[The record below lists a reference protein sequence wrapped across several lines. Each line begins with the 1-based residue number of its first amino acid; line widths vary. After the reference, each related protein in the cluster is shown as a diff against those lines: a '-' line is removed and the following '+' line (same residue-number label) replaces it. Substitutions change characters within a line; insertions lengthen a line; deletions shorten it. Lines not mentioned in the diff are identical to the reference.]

1 MDTQDKPGLV
11 YGRYTVMRKIGEG
24 AMGQVF
30 IAHDPILERNVAL
43 KVIAINPILAR
54 ASRAEYLERFHTEA
68 KASAKLDHPSIVKV
82 YDAGQQNE
90 EPWIAF
96 QLVEGESLEDLL
108 KRRSQLSVRRVVAF
122 AIDIASALQH
132 AHGWNIVHRDIK
144 PANILI
150 EAKTGVA
157 KLADFGIVKAPWAAE
172 TQEGN
177 AVGSPGYMAPEQI
190 EGGEVDHRAD
200 LFSFG
205 VVLYQMLTG
214 RHPFLRDTVATTA
227 FATCKGEY
235 RPISELVKNV
245 PPILEKAVRRCLVPD
260 ARRRIGSADE
270 LLDYLHS
277 VAAPDKGTTH
287 TRHPIVAVA
296 DIGSTRKETA
306 RSLPL
311 GENPEAFIARKKLER
326 KLGSLART
334 LSDLSKIVWAQTA
347 NVIDALIAQLRRI
360 PALSRPGSKFVLM
373 GGSIGLASIAALAM
387 IVVLFSQG
395 LPYPSRNSP
404 EGRLVRLCQYALEHN
419 DRNRAHEC
427 VQRIAG
433 LTSDYAAIHL
443 LVARIYIR
451 DGNYDDAAGEIA
463 RAKSCRKGDKV
474 ISGELPQLTSDIKRA
489 LRKGPASL
497 ALIDLTTQTLSLA
510 NVPAVRTWLKDD
522 NRWVRENTEEIL
534 AVSGWDGR

>member
-24 AMGQVF
+24 AMGKVF

-43 KVIAINPILAR
+43 KVIAINPTLAR

-227 FATCKGEY
+227 FATCKGEF
-235 RPISELVKNV
+235 RPVSEIVKDV
-245 PPILEKAVRRCLVPD
+245 PPILEKAVRRCLVSD
-260 ARRRIGSADE
+260 AKRRIGSADE

-287 TRHPIVAVA
+287 TRHAIVAVA
-296 DIGSTRKETA
+296 DIGQARKEA
-306 RSLPL
+306 AAPSPA
-311 GENPEAFIARKKLER
+311 ENPEAFIARRKIER
-326 KLGSLART
+326 RLTSIAGAVT
-334 LSDLSKIVWAQTA
+334 DLSQALWAQTA
-347 NVIDALIAQLRRI
+347 KAVDALIAQIRRI
-360 PALSRPGSKFVLM
+360 PALNRPGSKSILM
-373 GGSIGLASIAALAM
+373 GGSIGVAGIAALIM
-387 IVVLFSQG
+387 IVILFSQG
-395 LPYPSRNSP
+395 VPHPSRNSP
-404 EGRLVRLCQYALEHN
+404 EGRLVRLCQYALERN
-419 DRNRAHEC
+419 DRNRAHEAA
-427 VQRIAG
+427 QRITE
-433 LTSDYAAIHL
+433 LNSDYAVTRL
-443 LVARIYIR
+443 LIARIYIR
-451 DGNYDDAAGEIA
+451 DGRYDDAAGEIA
-463 RAKSCRKGDKV
+463 RAKGCPKGAKV
-474 ISGELPQLTSDIKRA
+474 IAETMPELTSEIKHA
-489 LRKGPASL
+489 LRKGPAPL
-497 ALIDLTTQTLSLA
+497 ALIDLTTQTLSLS
-510 NVPAVRTWLKDD
+510 NVPAVRTWLRDE